1 MAKTLLITAASGTV
15 GTLLVDRLLA
25 AGHSV
30 KAASRTGKTG
40 VSGRVKFDFAD
51 PSTFEEAIAG
61 VDAAYV
67 VIPTG
72 TMDFES
78 LTTFIDLAAAKGVKL
93 VLQTAIGVDA
103 SDEIPYRQLEL
114 RVEKSGTG
122 YVLLRPNWF
131 FDNFHTFW
139 LQGIRTHDLIALPAG
154 DARTTFIDARD
165 IADAAAAALVGDQ
178 FDGQAITLT
187 GADSLSYQEA
197 ADVISR
203 LRNRAVRY
211 EAVDTEGFTAYAQ
224 TTGLSATHA
233 QFLAQVFYPVA
244 QGWVSAD
251 TGEVARVTGRP
262 PRRFV
267 DYFSDYADRFR

>member
-15 GTLLVDRLLA
+15 GTHLVDRLLA

-30 KAASRTGKTG
+30 KAASRTVKHGA
-40 VSGRVKFDFAD
+40 SGHVKFDFAD
-51 PSTFEEAIAG
+51 PSTFEEAIAT
-61 VDAAYV
+61 VDAAYIV
-67 VIPTG
+67 VPTG
-72 TMDFES
+72 TTD
-78 LTTFIDLAAAKGVKL
+78 LGPVAAFIDLAATKGVKV

-103 SDEIPYRQLEL
+103 SDDIPYRQLEL
-114 RVEKSGTG
+114 RVENSGAR

-165 IADAAAAALVGDQ
+165 IADAASAALVGNQ

-203 LRNRAVRY
+203 LRNRTVRY

-224 TTGLSATHA
+224 KTGLSATHA
-233 QFLAQVFYPVA
+233 QFLAPVFYPVA
-244 QGWVSAD
+244 QGWVGAD
-251 TGEVARVTGRP
+251 NGEVARMTGKP

-267 DYFSDYADRFR
+267 DYFSDYAARFR